1 MGKTMVGIRI
11 VARESEHENST
22 YQHKP
27 LKLGFVRGHLGYK
40 WVDFEVLDWDER
52 THVLDIEA
60 STNSQNG
67 GVIGYWVSSK
77 DLVSHSALEAP
88 SFEYDHNGVSGE
100 FFVDQKVWEF
110 GEKPRLRIYRPDVKS
125 KNPRFTFSVLARPV
139 LAALEPFKIK
149 VCGYASP
156 DDLTNR
162 EKVFDHEYE
171 FARGDAQQGGDEMT
185 PSEQVKIMNH
195 EFNRF
200 RENAA
205 DNLIGAGNIVHP
217 KQFFTIRGLEHVLDN
232 YLDSS
237 KKLNLAYIGTDTTE
251 NLRSFVRWLL
261 FTGKANRIES
271 LTVFYTTQWDR
282 NFLKRLDL
290 ENDYAQHC
298 PELPINFLELSE
310 ETIHLQEQRE
320 NFDVIIATYV
330 APWAVGQSRK
340 SYKKLLNATMGSSS
354 YLVSIDPQ
362 DETSSVRSELTSYT
376 NSHDLYDILQMS
388 TARAPVD
395 YENNSVEWSVWK
407 KNRTAGSGF

>member
-1 MGKTMVGIRI
+1 MVGIQI
-11 VARESEHENST
+11 VARENEQEHLT

-27 LKLGFVRGHLGYK
+27 LKLGIVRGHLGYK
-40 WVDFEVLDWDER
+40 WVDFEVLDWDEDIQVLEIETR
-52 THVLDIEA
+52 TQ
-60 STNSQNG
+60 TRNG

-77 DLVSHSALEAP
+77 DLVSHSALDAP
-88 SFEYDHNGVSGE
+88 SFQYDHNGECGE
-100 FFVDQKVWEF
+100 FFVDQKIWEF
-110 GEKPRLRIYRPDVKS
+110 GEKPRLRIYRPNVKS
-125 KNPRFTFSVLARPV
+125 KQSRFSFSILARPV
-139 LAALEPFKIK
+139 LAELEPFKLNI
-149 VCGYASP
+149 CGYANP
-156 DDLTNR
+156 DESTMK
-162 EKVFDHEYE
+162 EKVFDHVYE
-171 FARGDAQQGGDEMT
+171 FATGAAQQLGNEMT
-185 PSEQVKIMNH
+185 PPEQVKIMDH
-195 EFNRF
+195 EFSRF

-205 DNLIGAGNIVHP
+205 DNLTGQGNIVHP
-217 KQFFTIRGLEHVLDN
+217 KQFFTIRGLEHVLEN

-251 NLRSFVRWLL
+251 NLRSIVRWLL
-261 FTGKANRIES
+261 FTGKASRIES

-282 NFLKRLDL
+282 NFLKRIDL
-290 ENDYAQHC
+290 ENEYAQHC
-298 PELPINFLELSE
+298 PELRINFLELSE
-310 ETIHLQEQRE
+310 ETIHLQEQKE

-340 SYKKLLNATMGSSS
+340 SYEKLLNATMGSSS

-407 KNRTAGSGF
+407 KNRTAGSGLS

>member
-1 MGKTMVGIRI
+1 MVGIQL
-11 VARESEHENST
+11 VAHENEQDGLT

-27 LKLGFVRGHLGYK
+27 LKFGIIRGHLGYK
-40 WVDFEVLDWDER
+40 WVDFEILDWGEDIR
-52 THVLDIEA
+52 VLDIET
-60 STNSQNG
+60 STQSQIG
-67 GVIGYWVSSK
+67 GVIGYWLPSK
-77 DLVSHSALEAP
+77 DVVSHSALDGP
-88 SFEYDHNGVSGE
+88 SFEHNHNGKSGE
-100 FFVDQKVWEF
+100 FFVDQKIWEF
-110 GEKPRLRIYRPDVKS
+110 GEKPRLRIYRPNVKS
-125 KNPRFTFSVLARPV
+125 EQSRFSFSILARPV
-139 LAALEPFKIK
+139 LAELEPFKLNI
-149 VCGYASP
+149 CGYANP
-156 DDLTNR
+156 DESTR
-162 EKVFDHEYE
+162 KEKVFDHVYE
-171 FARGDAQQGGDEMT
+171 FATGSAQQIGDEMT
-185 PSEQVKIMNH
+185 APEQVKIMDH
-195 EFNRF
+195 EFSRF

-217 KQFFTIRGLEHVLDN
+217 KQFFTIRGLEHVLEN
-232 YLDSS
+232 YLDSA

-251 NLRSFVRWLL
+251 NLRSIVRWLL

-290 ENDYAQHC
+290 ESEYAQYC
-298 PELPINFLELSE
+298 PELRIKFLELSE
-310 ETIHLQEQRE
+310 ETIHLQQQRE

-388 TARAPVD
+388 TAQAPVD

-407 KNRTAGSGF
+407 KNRTAGSGV